1 MRHWFFDLDGTLADT
16 DADIRGVWK
25 ATLSDLGIDC
35 PRFDE
40 EFVTGPPIG
49 EIAKKLFPE
58 RYDPAFDRILRE
70 GFAGHYDND
79 GMPLTREY
87 PGMLDEVRRL
97 KAAGDKVYIATN
109 KRMAGTIVIA
119 EKFGWNGIFDGIYA
133 GDMHKDDA
141 IGILRKPEL
150 LALIMKER
158 GARAEECVMV
168 GDTINDFEAARAN
181 GIVSI
186 GMAWGYG
193 TEAELLQADIV
204 CRSLPLPS
212 IR

>member
-1 MRHWFFDLDGTLADT
+1 
-16 DADIRGVWK
+16 
-25 ATLSDLGIDC
+25 
-35 PRFDE
+35 
-40 EFVTGPPIG
+40 
-49 EIAKKLFPE
+49 
-58 RYDPAFDRILRE
+58 
-70 GFAGHYDND
+70 
-79 GMPLTREY
+79 
-87 PGMLDEVRRL
+87 
-97 KAAGDKVYIATN
+97 
-109 KRMAGTIVIA
+109 MAGTRVIA

-168 GDTINDFEAARAN
+168 GDTINDFEAARVN

-193 TEAELLQADIV
+193 TEAELLEADIV

-212 IR
+212 VR